1 MTDDAARWDVL
12 ARHLAGEAS
21 AEQTAEVERWIAAAP
36 GRRALVEALG
46 ETVARLETGPAA
58 DVDVDAALLRA
69 HARLDAADVHALD
82 PARERRPSGGRMRVL
97 RAAAV
102 VAVLLLG
109 GLVWRGGM
117 GGSDNPPAA
126 TIAATSWTTPAGRT
140 ESIRLPDGT
149 AVLLGPLSRLTLD
162 AGYGADTR
170 TVELV
175 GEALFDVVHLED
187 SRFLVRAGGGLVEDL
202 GTTFT
207 VRSIDSDEVRV
218 AVTAGKVRLQAA
230 GGAGEGVVL
239 EAGERGLLRGS
250 VATAQ
255 PAAGIAADIAWTEG
269 RLVFEE
275 APFERVRTELRRWYD
290 IELRVGDP
298 SLSTTPLTTSFE
310 NASREEVLDVLALVY
325 GATVEQRGDTAIL
338 NATTNR

>member
-1 MTDDAARWDVL
+1 MEDAAPWALL

-21 AEQTAEVERWIAAAP
+21 AEDTAEVERWVAGAP
-36 GRRALVEALG
+36 GRGPLLEALG
-46 ETVARLETGPAA
+46 RTVARLEAGPAA
-58 DVDVDAALLRA
+58 DVDVDAALRRA

-82 PARERRPSGGRMRVL
+82 TARERRPAGGRMRVL

-102 VAVLLLG
+102 VALLLVA
-109 GLVWRGGM
+109 GLVWRGSM
-117 GGSDNPPAA
+117 GGGDNVPAES
-126 TIAATSWTTPAGRT
+126 IAATSWTTPAGRT
-140 ESIRLPDGT
+140 EAIRLPDGT
-149 AVLLGPLSRLTLD
+149 AVLLGPLSRLTLG
-162 AGYGADTR
+162 AGYGAETR
-170 TVELV
+170 TVELT
-175 GEALFDVVHLED
+175 GEALFDVVHRED

-218 AVTAGKVRLQAA
+218 AVTAGTVRLQAA

-239 EAGERGLLRGS
+239 EAGDRGLLRGS

-255 PAAGIAADIAWTEG
+255 PAAGIDSDIAWTEG

-290 IELRVGDP
+290 IELRVDDP
-298 SLSTTPLTTSFE
+298 ALSTPPLTTSFE
-310 NASREEVLDVLALVY
+310 DASREEVLDLLALVY
-325 GATVEQRGDTAIL
+325 GVTIEQRGDTAIL
-338 NATTNR
+338 HATTIR